1 MGRSYELGEISLE
14 HFLVEIDYV
23 LELLNQAH
31 WTDYL
36 VITLMYLILIL
47 MMIGKWKKS
56 KRQIWYNY
64 LWLMLCPPVGIY
76 LVSQNRKI
84 KKKEKKQVITIS
96 VTGWAIILSSIFIY
110 LGWMPKPQYQESL
123 TQSHVGLEVRPS
135 HQELQVH
142 FIDIGQGDST
152 LIIYDDF
159 HILIDGG
166 NNGAEDILL
175 NYLEAVGVDD
185 LEIVVATHPDAD
197 HIGGLAEVLQT
208 YSVDLIIDSG
218 EAHTSQT
225 YKAYLKQVEE
235 QKQLGAQYLEDDD
248 LVFEL
253 ADGVTF
259 EVIETGD
266 DNGDRNNNSV
276 VTKLTY
282 NDVAF
287 LFTGDMESDVEKKI
301 LSRDL
306 DVDILKA
313 GHHGSKTS
321 SSMAFLEVVKPK
333 TVVISAGKNNT
344 YGHPHPV
351 LLNRLKA
358 YTEDIYVTADLG
370 HIVITTDG
378 QTYEVE
384 TVK

>member
-1 MGRSYELGEISLE
+1 M
-14 HFLVEIDYV
+14 
-23 LELLNQAH
+23 
-31 WTDYL
+31 
-36 VITLMYLILIL
+36 
-47 MMIGKWKKS
+47 
-56 KRQIWYNY
+56 
-64 LWLMLCPPVGIY
+64 
-76 LVSQNRKI
+76 
-84 KKKEKKQVITIS
+84 
-96 VTGWAIILSSIFIY
+96 
-110 LGWMPKPQYQESL
+110 
-123 TQSHVGLEVRPS
+123 
-135 HQELQVH
+135 
-142 FIDIGQGDST
+142 
-152 LIIYDDF
+152 
-159 HILIDGG
+159 
-166 NNGAEDILL
+166 
-175 NYLEAVGVDD
+175 
-185 LEIVVATHPDAD
+185 
-197 HIGGLAEVLQT
+197 LQT

>member
-1 MGRSYELGEISLE
+1 ME

>member
-14 HFLVEIDYV
+14 QFLVEIDYV

-123 TQSHVGLEVRPS
+123 NQSHVGLEVRSS

-142 FIDIGQGDST
+142 FGQGDST

>member
-1 MGRSYELGEISLE
+1 
-14 HFLVEIDYV
+14 
-23 LELLNQAH
+23 
-31 WTDYL
+31 
-36 VITLMYLILIL
+36 

-123 TQSHVGLEVRPS
+123 NQSHVGLEVRPS

-287 LFTGDMESDVEKKI
+287 LFTGDMESKTEEKI
-301 LSRDL
+301 LYRDL
-306 DVDILKA
+306 EAEILKA
-313 GHHGSKTS
+313 GHHGSQTS
-321 SSMAFLEVVKPK
+321 SSIDFLQEVQPEV
-333 TVVISAGKNNT
+333 VVISAGLNNS
-344 YGHPHPV
+344 YGHPHRA
-351 LLNRLKA
+351 LLERVNR
-358 YTEDIYVTADLG
+358 YTDEVYVTYEKG
-370 HIVITTDG
+370 NIVVTTDG
-378 QTYEVE
+378 LTYQVDF
-384 TVK
+384 K

>member
-123 TQSHVGLEVRPS
+123 NQSHVGLEVRPS

-259 EVIETGD
+259 ELIETGD